1 MQRPAAGAL
10 DLEFGVVTDASQ
22 QLLALPAS
30 VVFQHLHWSPCA
42 SPNKKPRLGGV
53 WGIAIY
59 RLALFKSPCPAAALR
74 RKSHIVEPFYPPPER
89 LERGSFGVGRVWP
102 EFNTS
107 STAVAQLIRINGT
120 CSGLQSKT
128 AGSH

>member
-30 VVFQHLHWSPCA
+30 VVFQNLHWSPCA

-59 RLALFKSPCPAAALR
+59 WLALFKSPCPAAALR

-89 LERGSFGVGRVWP
+89 LERGCFGVGRVWP

-107 STAVAQLIRINGT
+107 STAVAQLTRINGT
-120 CSGLQSKT
+120 RQRFY
-128 AGSH
+128 